1 MATEPLPAAL
11 EAYAAAGVDYELLD
25 PSKRLAQHGAASTTA
40 HLARHGASEVPGTRG
55 ESAYI
60 IDLGD
65 HYLATLTEGLGTK
78 SLVADAVRALTGRS
92 HYDAVARDTV
102 ATILNDLA
110 TVGAAPLVVSAYWAA
125 GASEWF
131 ADAPRTAD
139 LVRGWTGACAEA
151 GATWGGGETQAVAG
165 VVVPGA
171 ATLAGA
177 AVGIIRP
184 KGRLLLGERVAT
196 GDAILVAPATGIHA
210 NGLTLARR
218 LAATLPQ
225 GYATPLPDDP
235 HGRSYGEVL
244 LDPAPLYGPLVEALL
259 DAGVEVHYAVHVTGH
274 GWRKLMRSALALTY
288 VVDRLPEVPPV
299 LAFLRAH
306 AGMSEA
312 EAYGTFN
319 MGAGFALYLPAAEV
333 ARAQGVAAAR
343 GTSLQHVGTV
353 EPGPRRVVL
362 RPLHVTYD
370 DASLRLR

>member
-1 MATEPLPAAL
+1 MTAEPLDSTP

-25 PSKRLAQHGAASTTA
+25 PSKRLAQQGAASTIA

-55 ESAYI
+55 ESAYVI
-60 IDLGD
+60 ELGD

-78 SLVADAVRALTGRS
+78 SVVADAVRALTGRS

-125 GASEWF
+125 GASVWF
-131 ADAPRTAD
+131 ADAPRMAD
-139 LVRGWTGACAEA
+139 LVRGWTDACAEA
-151 GATWGGGETQAVAG
+151 GATWGGGETQAIAG

-184 KGRLLLGERVAT
+184 KARLMLGGRVT
-196 GDAILVAPATGIHA
+196 PGDAILVAPATGIHA

-218 LAATLPQ
+218 LAGTLPQ
-225 GYATPLPDDP
+225 GYATPLPGDP
-235 HGRSYGEVL
+235 RGRSYGEAL

-259 DAGVEVHYAVHVTGH
+259 DTGVDVHYGVHVTGH
-274 GWRKLMRSALALTY
+274 GWRKLMRSALPLTY
-288 VVDRLPEVPPV
+288 VVDRLPAVPPV
-299 LAFLRAH
+299 LTFVRAH
-306 AGMSEA
+306 TGMSDA

-319 MGAGFALYLPAAEV
+319 MGAGFALYLPAAAV
-333 ARAQGVAAAR
+333 PRAQGVAAAR
-343 GTSLQHVGTV
+343 GTALQLVGTV
-353 EPGPRRVVL
+353 EPGPRRVIL
-362 RPLHVTYD
+362 RPLDVTFD
-370 DASLRLR
+370 DAALRLR